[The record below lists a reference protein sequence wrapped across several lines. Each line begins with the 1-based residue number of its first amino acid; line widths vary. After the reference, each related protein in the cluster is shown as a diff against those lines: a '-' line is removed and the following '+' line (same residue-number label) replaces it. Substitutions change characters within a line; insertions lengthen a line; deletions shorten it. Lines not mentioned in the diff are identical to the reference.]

1 MFYATSFENGGLDL
15 SPKTIGSILGS
26 WGLLN
31 GIFQQ
36 LFFAR
41 FIKSLGQRGLFMAS
55 LACWVPFFV
64 LCPVANL
71 MALRTG
77 YVGPH
82 VYTAIALQLLFLS
95 TAQMGYGAIFLFTMA
110 SAPNKRCLGAVNGLA
125 QNVSS
130 VVRGLSP
137 IMTVLLSLS
146 IKYNVMGGYAFYFF
160 MMVFSI
166 VGFSMA
172 RWLPKQTWSI
182 NEAT

>member
-1 MFYATSFENGGLDL
+1 
-15 SPKTIGSILGS
+15 
-26 WGLLN
+26 
-31 GIFQQ
+31 
-36 LFFAR
+36 
-41 FIKSLGQRGLFMAS
+41 MAS

-64 LCPVANL
+64 LCPIANL

-77 YVGPH
+77 HVGPH
-82 VYTAIALQLLFLS
+82 VWIAIALQLLFLS
-95 TAQMGYGAIFLFTMA
+95 TAQMGFGTAYSVDLLLPNLTTRATGSIFLFTMA

-130 VVRGLSP
+130 VVRALSP

-166 VGFSMA
+166 VGFSVA